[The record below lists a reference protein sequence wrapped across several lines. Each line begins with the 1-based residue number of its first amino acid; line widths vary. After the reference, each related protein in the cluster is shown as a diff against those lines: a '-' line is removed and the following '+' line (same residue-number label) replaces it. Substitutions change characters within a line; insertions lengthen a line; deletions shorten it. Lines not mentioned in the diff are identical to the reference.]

1 MLDEGHL
8 RESLLAH
15 VVPPPLAGLDFQ
27 QPLPA
32 HAAEPPASLVRM
44 GFPQRVSLA
53 ASSSSAHTKAETAAA
68 PGASDGS
75 DGSNGSNG
83 QKERTDHSLCFCHGI
98 QSLIAPQT
106 QQASAST
113 QSSALET
120 AGAGRGRGE
129 ERELYVCP
137 QCLSKYCAL
146 PAECGVCGLVL
157 VAAPLLS
164 RAFRHL
170 FPLAP
175 FAELHSDAHSTTIAQ
190 ESDSAN
196 AGDNVNPSTD
206 SSLPTGA
213 SRTTT
218 QSEDGLDA
226 DRCYGCL
233 EPFAGQ
239 QLRTRCDNCK
249 HCFCPECDVALHQSV
264 QSCPGCCAAGISLA
278 LT

>member
-15 VVPPPLAGLDFQ
+15 VVPPPLAGLDPSL
-27 QPLPA
+27 PLPP
-32 HAAEPPASLVRM
+32 HAAEPPAALVRM

-53 ASSSSAHTKAETAAA
+53 ARAANT
-68 PGASDGS
+68 DGS
-75 DGSNGSNG
+75 GDSD
-83 QKERTDHSLCFCHGI
+83 ERKQRSDHSLCFCHGVH
-98 QSLIAPQT
+98 SLIAPQQT
-106 QQASAST
+106 PTPTLSST
-113 QSSALET
+113 LDA
-120 AGAGRGRGE
+120 ACGE

-175 FAELHSDAHSTTIAQ
+175 FTELQSDAQTTSNAPESDLATTIT
-190 ESDSAN
+190 S
-196 AGDNVNPSTD
+196 GVNSSIRTD
-206 SSLPTGA
+206 SNIPTNEV
-213 SRTTT
+213 SRLTGD
-218 QSEDGLDA
+218 SEREREA
-226 DRCYGCL
+226 YRCCYGCL

-249 HCFCPECDVALHQSV
+249 QCFCAECDVALHQSV
-264 QSCPGCCAAGISLA
+264 QSCPGCCAAGINLA